1 MRCNKCRTNAMKIAA
16 TASGVNSVQIEGEDR
31 YEIIVTGNG
40 VDPVRLTNSLRK
52 KVGFTTL
59 LSVEEVKDE
68 TPQEEEPEKEE
79 EKKPEEEAIAT
90 PIQCVQPNYY
100 PQYYCPPQTM
110 YYQVVR
116 YDPDPYC
123 TIV

>member
-59 LSVEEVKDE
+59 LSVEELKDE
-68 TPQEEEPEKEE
+68 TPQEEEE
-79 EKKPEEEAIAT
+79 EKKPDEDAVAT

-100 PQYYCPPQTM
+100 PQYYCPPQTV
-110 YYQVVR
+110 YCQVVR
-116 YDPDPYC
+116 YDPDSYC

>member
-1 MRCNKCRTNAMKIAA
+1 MKQKIIVKVQMRCNKCRTNAMKIAA
-16 TASGVNSVQIEGEDR
+16 TASG
-31 YEIIVTGNG
+31 IIVTGNG

-59 LSVEEVKDE
+59 LSVEELKDE
-68 TPQEEEPEKEE
+68 TPQEEVPEKEE
-79 EKKPEEEAIAT
+79 EEEKKPDEDAIAT

-100 PQYYCPPQTM
+100 RQYYCPPQLV